1 VHVDV
6 ATGEPTPAFA
16 LAALLDF
23 PVKVRH
29 VDARP
34 ATIEVRDAGV
44 RDHLAEALDGTGTLV
59 RPVDR
64 LPAAE
69 EGVAN
74 FEAASAAR
82 PRVPGLLEATGMT
95 VARVRPFA
103 DAAAAFYAARLWR
116 HLVNEDLIVVD
127 APRRRPA
134 RGPLGRFVATAGSR
148 RADVDGEAAARPRGR
163 HRRRAGRRRV
173 GASFEESL
181 RRIDRDGQTHAPR
194 KGLTARTTALN
205 LGRTTRSPCT
215 PCEIST
221 V

>member
-44 RDHLAEALDGTGTLV
+44 RDHLADALDGTGTLV

-127 APRRRPA
+127 APGGGVPA
-134 RGPLGRFVATAGSR
+134 DLS
-148 RADVDGEAAARPRGR
+148 
-163 HRRRAGRRRV
+163 V
-173 GASFEESL
+173 GSL
-181 RRIDRDGQTHAPR
+181 RRPDPAELTWMERLLR
-194 KGLTARTTALN
+194 GLADVTEGELDAGAWER
-205 LGRTTRSPCT
+205 RSRNP
-215 PCEIST
+215 
-221 V
+221 